1 MVQGRQRPEHHPPQA
16 GELTDDPPGVRVLG
30 IDHVQLAMPPG
41 EDAVAEAERF
51 YAGVLGLRRV
61 PKPPGTA
68 PEGCWFAGH
77 QVQVHLGVEPA
88 FRPATRAHPALLVD
102 DLDVVCRRIVDAG
115 GEVRPAPGTGV
126 ARVHTDDPFGNRV
139 ELVQAVGPPP
149 DAFRTMAE
157 HSIFP
162 LALVDNTGTLVWVG
176 ESIERFFGWR
186 AEQLVGESFTKV
198 IAPDSLPA
206 VMEAFIAIDEA
217 YEETPWG
224 GVGFPAELVRADG
237 TTTDCEL
244 SVLTTRRSG
253 LPWYVVTVRRVGYER
268 ALDLAVQAMAEGADM
283 SEILGRLVGAL
294 EQMAPDS
301 RVAIGER
308 WDGERFGVVA
318 GSPAHL
324 LQVDGDSPWARA
336 LASGT
341 DLWLPDLDLVPPSLA
356 ALAAAE
362 GYAACWVHPVAGP
375 GESSPRSAIVI
386 WRTREGAPTRFTWTT
401 VTRVGQLLRL
411 TLQWH
416 GSHRSLQ
423 YAATHDQ
430 LTGLANRQAFLDRL
444 ATVAAAGEGR
454 SAVLF
459 IDLDHFKP
467 INETLGHPVGD
478 RVLAIVADRLVGAL
492 RPGDMVARIGGD
504 EFAVLCERLSGP
516 GDVERV
522 AERLLAAVREPIR
535 PRADLATEV
544 RVDASIGI
552 TALDPTETVEATLA
566 QVDRAMREAKLTGRG
581 RWVRYSGG

>member
-1 MVQGRQRPEHHPPQA
+1 M
-16 GELTDDPPGVRVLG
+16 D
-30 IDHVQLAMPPG
+30 
-41 EDAVAEAERF
+41 
-51 YAGVLGLRRV
+51 
-61 PKPPGTA
+61 
-68 PEGCWFAGH
+68 
-77 QVQVHLGVEPA
+77 
-88 FRPATRAHPALLVD
+88 
-102 DLDVVCRRIVDAG
+102 
-115 GEVRPAPGTGV
+115 
-126 ARVHTDDPFGNRV
+126 
-139 ELVQAVGPPP
+139 
-149 DAFRTMAE
+149 
-157 HSIFP
+157 
-162 LALVDNTGTLVWVG
+162 
-176 ESIERFFGWR
+176 
-186 AEQLVGESFTKV
+186 
-198 IAPDSLPA
+198 
-206 VMEAFIAIDEA
+206 
-217 YEETPWG
+217 
-224 GVGFPAELVRADG
+224 
-237 TTTDCEL
+237 
-244 SVLTTRRSG
+244 
-253 LPWYVVTVRRVGYER
+253 
-268 ALDLAVQAMAEGADM
+268 
-283 SEILGRLVGAL
+283 EILGRLVGAL

-341 DLWLPDLDLVPPSLA
+341 DLWLPDLELVPPSLA
-356 ALAAAE
+356 ALAAGE

-454 SAVLF
+454 AAVLF

-467 INETLGHPVGD
+467 VNETLGHPVGD
-478 RVLAIVADRLVGAL
+478 RVLAIVADRLVGVL

-504 EFAVLCERLSGP
+504 EFAVLCERLSDP
-516 GDVERV
+516 SDVERV

-535 PRADLATEV
+535 PRSDLATEV
-544 RVDASIGI
+544 RIDASIGI
-552 TALDPTETVEATLA
+552 TPLDPAETVEATLA
-566 QVDRAMREAKLTGRG
+566 RVDRAMREAKLTGRG